1 MPTTSS
7 NMPPKKADTVG
18 QMSKEELLELFSNV
32 LQPLKDSVNKL
43 QETVQDLQNELAI
56 KDERINKLETIVNE
70 GLDER
75 EQYSRRNNI
84 RVFGIQE
91 SESEDTDQIVLDLAA
106 KLGVPLVK
114 QQIDRSHR
122 VGRMGPKPRPIIVK
136 LVSYAQRRALFMA
149 KKSLKGTGTF
159 VCEDLTK
166 TRRELLKKIVE
177 AFSKEKVWTI
187 DGTILVNVGK
197 SRPFRVRFE
206 SDFVKLMNNHPPV

>member
-1 MPTTSS
+1 
-7 NMPPKKADTVG
+7 
-18 QMSKEELLELFSNV
+18 MSKEELLELFSNV
-32 LQPLKDSVNKL
+32 LQPLRDSVNKL

-56 KDERINKLETIVNE
+56 KDERINNLESLVYE

-84 RVFGIQE
+84 RIFGIQE
-91 SESEDTDQIVLDLAA
+91 SDNEDTDQVVLDLAA

-122 VGRMGPKPRPIIVK
+122 VGRKGTKPRPIIVK
-136 LVSYAQRRALFMA
+136 LVSYAQRKALFMA

-166 TRRELLKKIVE
+166 SRRELLKKIVE
-177 AFSKEKVWTI
+177 AYSKEKVWTI
-187 DGTILVNVGK
+187 DGTILVNVGE
-197 SRPFRVRFE
+197 SRPFRARFE
-206 SDFVKLMNNHPPV
+206 SDFVKLLDKYPPV